1 MNGFDIGRF
10 SLFFEK
16 HIGIGLRWDRWR
28 YQLELSLALPFVTMT
43 FGIGRCLLAPKAD
56 QERNQ

>member
-1 MNGFDIGRF
+1 MGGFDYGRF

-28 YQLELSLALPFVTMT
+28 YDLELSLALPFITLT
-43 FGIGRCLLAPKAD
+43 IGLGRSLLSPAMGSKGD
-56 QERNQ
+56 E

>member
-28 YQLELSLALPFVTMT
+28 YSLELSLALPFATMT
-43 FGIGRCLLAPKAD
+43 LGLGRRLMPAPAR
-56 QERNQ
+56 EE